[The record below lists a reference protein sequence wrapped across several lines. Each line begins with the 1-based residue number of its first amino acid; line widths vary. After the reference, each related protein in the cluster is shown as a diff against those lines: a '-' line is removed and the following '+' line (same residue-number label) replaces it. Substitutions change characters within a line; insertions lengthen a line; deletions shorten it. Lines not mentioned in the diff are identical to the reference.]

1 MLLETTSP
9 ASTRACSGRRA
20 AVDSLV
26 PVASAV
32 AAAPSQ
38 RELLAEYVDAWERE
52 DIDGIVALL
61 REDAVLRTP
70 PQPSLIGARSIGDFF
85 ERGPCG
91 GTAVT
96 LVRPAFA
103 NGRPAVVM
111 HQLQPDG
118 YAEPHGL
125 LVFELTDSGDA
136 IAGFDAY
143 IDASYV
149 EPVEA
154 ERV

>member
-1 MLLETTSP
+1 MLLETTVAGVNSGLQ
-9 ASTRACSGRRA
+9 RARA

-26 PVASAV
+26 PAASAV
-32 AAAPSQ
+32 AAATSQ

-61 REDAVLRTP
+61 REDAVLRMP

-149 EPVEA
+149 EPFEA